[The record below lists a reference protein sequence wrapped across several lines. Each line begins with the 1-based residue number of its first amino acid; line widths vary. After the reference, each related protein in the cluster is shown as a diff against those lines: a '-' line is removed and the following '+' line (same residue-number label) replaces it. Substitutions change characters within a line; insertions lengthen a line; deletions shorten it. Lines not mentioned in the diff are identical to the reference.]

1 MFSKILNY
9 GIRIL
14 IIIIGILM
22 VTGIIYVPDSQN
34 NSIIRIFGVIFILFG
49 ALRIYMYYSST
60 RRYSREKDINNE

>member
-1 MFSKILNY
+1 MFFKILNY

-22 VTGIIYVPDSQN
+22 LVGVIYLPQPGN
-34 NSIIRIFGVIFILFG
+34 NSIIKVFGVIFILFG

-60 RRYSREKDINNE
+60 KRYKRENDN